1 MGHRFPGIIVGYH
14 KRLGYLVYYGQQFV
28 LLAAPTRSGKGVGIV
43 IPNLLTY
50 PDSVVVLDLKLEN
63 FKYTSKVRAAHGQK
77 VFLFAPFSEEGV
89 THRWNVFDAVMSFPA
104 HLRIGEV
111 MSIGEVFWP
120 SRVEART
127 KFFHDSARNLFLALS
142 LYLMETPG
150 LPLTLGEL
158 FRQGSGAGR
167 PIKQFVQEVLRNR
180 ATNSAA
186 GSALSPDCV
195 DAFNRFLSIPD
206 NTLGNV
212 TATFNAPLLVFANP
226 VVDAATSASDF
237 DLASVRSQRMS
248 IYFGVTP
255 NRLDD
260 AAQLINL
267 FYSQLIKL
275 NMRELPKDNPALKY
289 QCAMFLDEAAAV
301 GKIGIID
308 QSNAYIAGYN
318 MRLVTI
324 IQSVAQL
331 QRDDMYGKDGA
342 RTLVTNHG
350 MQILYPPREQ
360 ADAREYSEM
369 LGYFTAVQRSRGR
382 STGKGVTKNNGQ
394 TEQKRA
400 LMMPQELREMSQK
413 EEIIIAENCK
423 PIRCEKAFF
432 YKDRAFIDLLKAHS
446 PTLAA
451 LGDRMPDQDQL
462 ELAALELRE
471 LSAPVPR
478 IDIEAMW
485 AQRLQARMVQPE
497 LRDVTPNEI
506 ALLKAEDIANADE
519 IFEAMCEMWPFL
531 REIKTLTESREVA
544 NHE

>member
-63 FKYTSKVRAAHGQK
+63 FRYTSKVRAAHGQK
-77 VFLFAPFSEEGV
+77 VFLFAPFSEDGV
-89 THRWNVFDAVMSFPA
+89 THRWNVFDAVMSFPP

-111 MSIGEVFWP
+111 MSIGEAFWP
-120 SRVEART
+120 SRVEAKT

-150 LPLTLGEL
+150 LPLTLGEI

-167 PIKQFVQEVLRNR
+167 PIKQFVQEVLRTR
-180 ATNSAA
+180 ATASAA
-186 GSALSPDCV
+186 GAALSPDCV

-237 DLASVRSQRMS
+237 DLSAVRSQRIS

-331 QRDDMYGKDGA
+331 QREDMYGKDGA

-400 LMMPQELREMSQK
+400 LMMPQELREMPQK
-413 EEIIIAENCK
+413 EEIIITENCK
-423 PIRCEKAFF
+423 PIRCEKALF
-432 YKDRAFIDLLKAHS
+432 YKDRAFIDLLKAQS

-451 LGDRMPDQDQL
+451 LGERMPDQDQL
-462 ELAALELRE
+462 ELAALQLRE
-471 LSAPVPR
+471 LSVPVPK
-478 IDIEAMW
+478 IDIESMW
-485 AQRLQARMVQPE
+485 AQRLQARAVQPE
-497 LRDVTPNEI
+497 IREVTRDEL

-519 IFEAMCEMWPFL
+519 IFEAMCGTWPFL

>member
-77 VFLFAPFSEEGV
+77 VFLFAPFSEQGI
-89 THRWNVFDAVMSFPA
+89 THRWNVFDAVMSFPP

-120 SRVEART
+120 SRVEAKT

-150 LPLTLGEL
+150 LPLTLGEI

-167 PIKQFVQEVLRNR
+167 PIKQYVQEVLRTR

-186 GSALSPDCV
+186 GPALSPDCV

-451 LGDRMPDQDQL
+451 LGDRVPDQDQL

-485 AQRLQARMVQPE
+485 AQRLQARMALPE
-497 LRDVTPNEI
+497 LREVTPDEI